1 MPLFRKNARP
11 AGTAQG
17 PGAKTAPAQAAAPE
31 PPAPPVDDLLGDPA
45 AHRFRRDLAEGR
57 WQEFHDFVEATTD
70 WNHRHFY
77 VDNLSKISGRPAWVD
92 EWVAARPGSAVPFLF
107 RGSHG
112 INWAW
117 EARGAGRAKTV
128 QEDAW
133 PVFQARLVDAD
144 RDLARA
150 AALDERD
157 PAPFARGIWVAM
169 GLSLGQPEIRR
180 RFGEAERR
188 HHLNGAASY
197 AMVQAL
203 GRKWFGSS
211 EEMFEF
217 ARGVSAQAPDGHSA
231 HKMIALAH
239 LEQWLDSPQGEAQTS
254 YFLAEPVK
262 AEIRAA
268 ADRSV
273 RSPRYAAGL
282 FAPTDR
288 NVFAMCFRL
297 MRDYGAQL
305 EQMRLIGPMITAHP
319 WRYQGNPGQA
329 YERARLLALQKSFGS
344 AQGRPSR

>member
-1 MPLFRKNARP
+1 MPLFRKKASPGGPAQEPSAR
-11 AGTAQG
+11 
-17 PGAKTAPAQAAAPE
+17 TAPARPVTPE
-31 PPAPPVDDLLGDPA
+31 PPAPPVDDLVGDPA
-45 AHRFRRDLAEGR
+45 AHRYHRELTEGR
-57 WQEFHDFVEATTD
+57 WPEFHDFLEATTD
-70 WNHRHFY
+70 WDHRHFY
-77 VDNLSKISGRPAWVD
+77 VNSLSKISGRPGWLD

-117 EARGAGRAKTV
+117 EARGSGRAKTV
-128 QEDAW
+128 KEDAW

-157 PAPFARGIWVAM
+157 PTPFARGIWVAM

-188 HHLNGAASY
+188 HHLNGAANY
-197 AMVQAL
+197 ALVQAL
-203 GRKWFGSS
+203 ARKWFGSH

-217 ARGVSAQAPDGHSA
+217 ARWVSAQAPDGHSG
-231 HKMIALAH
+231 HKMTALAH
-239 LEQWLDSPQGEAQTS
+239 LEQWLDLPRESQPS

-273 RSPRYAAGL
+273 RSPSYAAGL
-282 FAPTDR
+282 LAPTDR

-297 MRDYGAQL
+297 MHDYGAQL
-305 EQMRLIGPMITAHP
+305 EQMRLIGPLITPHP
-319 WRYQGNPGQA
+319 WHYQGNPGQA
-329 YERARLLALQKSFGS
+329 YARARLLALQKSMGS
-344 AQGRPSR
+344 AQR